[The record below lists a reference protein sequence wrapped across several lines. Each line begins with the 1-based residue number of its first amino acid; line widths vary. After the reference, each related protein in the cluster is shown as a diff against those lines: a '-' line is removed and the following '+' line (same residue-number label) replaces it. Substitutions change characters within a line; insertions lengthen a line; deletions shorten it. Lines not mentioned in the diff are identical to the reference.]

1 MMTYVY
7 AITDRPEEPLPG
19 QLGLDDAK
27 LAQVDL
33 RDIGAVI
40 SLHDGARL
48 SASADQLWRHEEV
61 IEALMD
67 RRAVLP
73 VRFGTML
80 ASEREVADMLCRAY
94 SQFLDD
100 IERVRDHVE
109 IGMRFLATAER
120 QPEADLAPVRDTG
133 SGATRVSGDRPA
145 PGTAYLQAKV
155 ARERTLRHRRGVQLE
170 MVHKVYATLASHAS
184 AGRLDA
190 EPANRQGISAAFLVP
205 RDRLAGFRVMV
216 GWIADVY
223 PELALL
229 CTGPWPAYSFV
240 SANAGKSATS
250 RGGNSHVQ

>member
-7 AITDRPEEPLPG
+7 AITDRPEEPLPD

-27 LAQVDL
+27 LAQVGL

-40 SLHDGARL
+40 SRHDGARL

-61 IEALMD
+61 IEELMN

-80 ASEREVADMLCRAY
+80 ASEDEVADMLCRAY

-100 IERVRDHVE
+100 IERVRGHVE
-109 IGMRFLATAER
+109 VGMRFLAPAER
-120 QPEADLAPVRDTG
+120 QPEADLAPVRDAG
-133 SGATRVSGDRPA
+133 AGATQFSGDVPA
-145 PGTAYLQAKV
+145 TGTAYLQAKV

-216 GWIADVY
+216 GWIADAY
-223 PELALL
+223 PELVLL

-250 RGGNSHVQ
+250 HGGDGHAH